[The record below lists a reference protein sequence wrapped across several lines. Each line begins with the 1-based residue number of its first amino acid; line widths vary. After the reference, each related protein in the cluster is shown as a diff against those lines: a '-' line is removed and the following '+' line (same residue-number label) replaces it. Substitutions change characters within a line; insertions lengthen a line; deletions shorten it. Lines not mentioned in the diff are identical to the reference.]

1 MSKIVRVQGGDYK
14 VIVGSLNGPG
24 TITLDTN
31 RIGEIGDEGYA
42 QGKVVI
48 TGDLEVQGNTTIVQ
62 SETLTIKDN
71 IIYLNVGETNAG
83 VATLGTSSGIQIDR
97 GTLPDVSMLWD
108 ETVEQIV
115 FKDANDT
122 LQGIATISINTRGEN
137 LSLISE
143 GNGVI
148 TVAGTTDYEWNVLN
162 QDKVGIVLEIN
173 SVRRTDNVSIV
184 ETTDLHNLVLGD
196 RVNITCTT
204 DGDFTAYLALVAEIV
219 SDTEFSYEN
228 IGDDLPLTSAEGVV
242 RPDIVRDDDYVPNMR
257 AVMEYSQDAL
267 LSFTTNKISEGGT
280 KVQTYSVDVSGVNQ
294 ISFDVQNPTAPTDTT
309 RVKINNDFH
318 LLVDDKIYIR
328 NNSIGNQA
336 NDNIY
341 FENVLSIPNRVAVPP
356 VPIGYVKLYSKT
368 TPGTGGTGLYFVTSA
383 QPGLPAGINDELI
396 SKTKAF
402 LYSLI
407 L

>member
-31 RIGEIGDEGYA
+31 RIGEVGDEGYA
-42 QGKVVI
+42 QGKVII
-48 TGDLEVQGNTTIVQ
+48 TGDLEVQGNTTRVE
-62 SETLTIKDN
+62 SETLSIKDN
-71 IIYLNVGETNAG
+71 IIYLNVGEQNDG
-83 VATLGTSSGIQIDR
+83 VATLGTSAGIQIDR
-97 GTLPDVSMLWD
+97 GGLPDVSMLWD
-108 ETVEQIV
+108 ETVKQIV
-115 FKDANDT
+115 FKNAEDV
-122 LQGIATISINTRGEN
+122 LQGIATNSITTRGEN
-137 LSLISE
+137 LALISE

-148 TVAGTTDYEWNVLN
+148 TVSGTTDYEWNVLN
-162 QDKVGIVLEIN
+162 QAKLGIVLAIS
-173 SVRRTDNVSIV
+173 SVRRTTNVAIV
-184 ETTDLHNLVLGD
+184 ETAELHNLILGD

-204 DGDFTAYLALVAEIV
+204 DGDFTAYLATVAEII

-228 IGDDLPLTSAEGVV
+228 IGENLPLTSADGVV

-267 LSFTTNKISEGGT
+267 LAFTTNKISEGGT
-280 KVQTYSVDVSGVNQ
+280 KVQTYSVDVSGVNE
-294 ISFDVQNPTAPTDTT
+294 ILFDVQNPTSPTDTA

-318 LLVDDKIYIR
+318 LLIDDKIYIR

-336 NDNIY
+336 NDNIL
-341 FENVLSIPNRVAVPP
+341 FENVLGIPNRVSTPP
-356 VPIGYVKLYSKT
+356 VPIGYVKLYSKA